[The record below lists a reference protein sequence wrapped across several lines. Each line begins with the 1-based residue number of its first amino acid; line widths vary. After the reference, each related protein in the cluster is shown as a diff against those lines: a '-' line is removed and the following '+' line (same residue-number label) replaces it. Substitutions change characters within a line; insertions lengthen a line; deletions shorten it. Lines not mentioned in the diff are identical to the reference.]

1 MRKNQEKSFKT
12 TCSYC
17 GVGCGIVVQQ
27 DAKGKIR
34 VEGDPDHP
42 TNQGLLCS
50 KGLNLHYV
58 ASDYSDRLLY
68 PEMRWAKNQPRQRVS
83 WDTALDRAAAVF
95 RSLIAKHGPDAVG
108 FYISGQCLTEEYY
121 IANKLVKGF
130 LGTNN
135 IDTNSRLC
143 MSSAVVGYKKP
154 WGKMPC
160 RPATTILSW
169 PTAFSSPGP
178 TRPGATPSCSAAWRS
193 IKSKIRM

>member
-12 TCSYC
+12 TWSYC

-83 WDTALDRAAAVF
+83 WDFSFAQMGKAMF
-95 RSLIAKHGPDAVG
+95 P
-108 FYISGQCLTEEYY
+108 SG
-121 IANKLVKGF
+121 V
-130 LGTNN
+130 
-135 IDTNSRLC
+135 
-143 MSSAVVGYKKP
+143 
-154 WGKMPC
+154 
-160 RPATTILSW
+160 
-169 PTAFSSPGP
+169 
-178 TRPGATPSCSAAWRS
+178 SAAPAVLS
-193 IKSKIRM
+193 IFRYYRKLPEGFWLPT